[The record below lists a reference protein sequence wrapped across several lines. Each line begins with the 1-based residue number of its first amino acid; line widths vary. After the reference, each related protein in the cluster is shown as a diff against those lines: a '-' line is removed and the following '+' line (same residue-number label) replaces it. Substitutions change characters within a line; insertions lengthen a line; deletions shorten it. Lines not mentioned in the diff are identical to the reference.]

1 MLLDDIRGQTAAL
14 TALRRAL
21 GQDRL
26 AHAYIFSGPAGVG
39 KRCAAV
45 GLAHALLCE
54 SVPGRGCG
62 SCAAC
67 TTVRAGSHPDYHF
80 TTTAD
85 GKQRLGV
92 DQVRDMEQFLRLR
105 PLRGGKK
112 IAVVDPAQ
120 RLTPAAQS
128 ALLKVVEEPPG
139 DAVLILVSTSAA
151 NLARPLVSRCQ
162 QLRFA
167 RLPVAEVEAVLRAR
181 PGPAAD
187 AADLLARY
195 SRGSLGRASSL
206 DPDRLREERQRVIE
220 GCAVLRGASF
230 SSLSEFAEWL
240 VADRRAAAGK
250 PAGDGSDREGRL
262 DLVLGWYEEALAY
275 RLRGAPAV
283 VRYRDCLDALDQ
295 AVLRLSVPRA
305 LHDLR
310 LVFDTLAAL
319 DRNAN
324 PRLAVETMLLQ
335 LAGTC

>member
-14 TALRRAL
+14 TALCRAL
-21 GQDRL
+21 AQDRL

-54 SVPGRGCG
+54 TAPGRGCG
-62 SCAAC
+62 SCSTCA
-67 TTVRAGSHPDYHF
+67 TVRAGSHPDYHF

-139 DAVLILVSTSAA
+139 DAVLVLVTTSAA

-167 RLPVAEVEAVLRAR
+167 RLPVADVEAVLRAR

-195 SRGSLGRASSL
+195 SRGSLGRALSL
-206 DPDRLREERQRVIE
+206 DPDRLREERQQVIE
-220 GCAVLRGASF
+220 RCAALRGASF
-230 SSLSEFAEWL
+230 SSLSRFAEWL

-250 PAGDGSDREGRL
+250 PAGSDREGRL

-283 VRYRDCLDALDQ
+283 VRYRDCLDALAR
-295 AVLRLSVPRA
+295 AVTRSSVPRA

-324 PRLAVETMLLQ
+324 PKLAVETMLLQ

>member
-14 TALRRAL
+14 TALCRAL
-21 GQDRL
+21 AQDRL

-45 GLAHALLCE
+45 GLTHALLCE
-54 SVPGRGCG
+54 TAPGRGCG
-62 SCAAC
+62 SCSAC
-67 TTVRAGSHPDYHF
+67 ATVRAGSHPDYHF

-85 GKQRLGV
+85 GKQRLGI

-139 DAVLILVSTSAA
+139 DAVLVLVTTGAA

-167 RLPVAEVEAVLRAR
+167 RLPVADVEAVLRAR
-181 PGPAAD
+181 PGSAAD

-195 SRGSLGRASSL
+195 SRGSLGRALSL
-206 DPDRLREERQRVIE
+206 DPDRLREERQQVIE
-220 GCAVLRGASF
+220 RCAALRGASF
-230 SSLSEFAEWL
+230 SSLSRFAEWL

-250 PAGDGSDREGRL
+250 PAGSDREGRL

-283 VRYRDCLDALDQ
+283 VRYRDCLDALAR
-295 AVLRLSVPRA
+295 AVARASVPRA

-324 PRLAVETMLLQ
+324 PKLAVETMLLQ

>member
-14 TALRRAL
+14 TALCRAL
-21 GQDRL
+21 AQDRL

-54 SVPGRGCG
+54 TAPGRGCG
-62 SCAAC
+62 SCPAC
-67 TTVRAGSHPDYHF
+67 ATVRAGSHPDYHF

-139 DAVLILVSTSAA
+139 DAVLVLVTTSAA

-167 RLPVAEVEAVLRAR
+167 RLPVADVEAVLRAR

-195 SRGSLGRASSL
+195 SRGSLGRAVSL
-206 DPDRLREERQRVIE
+206 DPDRLREERQQVIE
-220 GCAVLRGASF
+220 RCAALRGASF
-230 SSLSEFAEWL
+230 SSLSKFAEWL

-250 PAGDGSDREGRL
+250 PAGSDREGRL

-283 VRYRDCLDALDQ
+283 VRYRDCPDALAR
-295 AVLRLSVPRA
+295 AVARSSVPRA

-324 PRLAVETMLLQ
+324 PKLAVETMLLQ

>member
-14 TALRRAL
+14 TALCRAL
-21 GQDRL
+21 AQDRL

-54 SVPGRGCG
+54 TASGRGCG

-67 TTVRAGSHPDYHF
+67 ATVRAGSHPDYHF

-139 DAVLILVSTSAA
+139 DAVLVLVTTSAA

-167 RLPVAEVEAVLRAR
+167 RLPVADVEAVLRAR

-195 SRGSLGRASSL
+195 SRGSLGRAVSL
-206 DPDRLREERQRVIE
+206 DPDRLREERQQVIE
-220 GCAVLRGASF
+220 RCAALRGASF
-230 SSLSEFAEWL
+230 SSLSKFAEWL

-250 PAGDGSDREGRL
+250 PAGSDREERL

-283 VRYRDCLDALDQ
+283 VRYRDCPDALAR
-295 AVLRLSVPRA
+295 AVARSSVPRT

-324 PRLAVETMLLQ
+324 PKLAVETMLLQ

>member
-14 TALRRAL
+14 TALCRAL
-21 GQDRL
+21 AQDRL

-54 SVPGRGCG
+54 TAPGRGCG

-139 DAVLILVSTSAA
+139 DAVLVLVTTSAA

-167 RLPVAEVEAVLRAR
+167 RLPVADVEAVLRAR
-181 PGPAAD
+181 PGPAAE

-195 SRGSLGRASSL
+195 SRGSLGRALSL
-206 DPDRLREERQRVIE
+206 DPDRLREERQQVIE
-220 GCAVLRGASF
+220 RCGALRGASF
-230 SSLSEFAEWL
+230 SSLSKFAEWL

-250 PAGDGSDREGRL
+250 PAGSDREGRL

-283 VRYRDCLDALDQ
+283 VRYRDCSDALAR
-295 AVLRLSVPRA
+295 AVARSSVPRA

-324 PRLAVETMLLQ
+324 PKLVVETMLLQ

>member
-14 TALRRAL
+14 TALCRAL
-21 GQDRL
+21 AQDRL

-54 SVPGRGCG
+54 TAPGRGCG
-62 SCAAC
+62 SCSTCA
-67 TTVRAGSHPDYHF
+67 TVRAGSHPDYHF

-139 DAVLILVSTSAA
+139 DAVLVLVTTSAA

-167 RLPVAEVEAVLRAR
+167 RLPVADVEAVLRAR

-195 SRGSLGRASSL
+195 SRGSLGRALSL
-206 DPDRLREERQRVIE
+206 DPDRLREERQQVIE
-220 GCAVLRGASF
+220 RCAALRGASF
-230 SSLSEFAEWL
+230 SSLSRFAEWL

-250 PAGDGSDREGRL
+250 PAGNDREGRL

-283 VRYRDCLDALDQ
+283 VRYRDCLDPLAR
-295 AVLRLSVPRA
+295 AVARSSVPRA

-324 PRLAVETMLLQ
+324 PKLAVETMLLQ

>member
-14 TALRRAL
+14 TALCRAL
-21 GQDRL
+21 AQDRL

-54 SVPGRGCG
+54 MAPGRGCG
-62 SCAAC
+62 SCPAC
-67 TTVRAGSHPDYHF
+67 ATVRAGSHPDYHF

-112 IAVVDPAQ
+112 VAVVDPAQ

-139 DAVLILVSTSAA
+139 DAVLVLVTTSAA

-167 RLPVAEVEAVLRAR
+167 RLPVADVEAALRAR

-195 SRGSLGRASSL
+195 SRGSLGRAVSL
-206 DPDRLREERQRVIE
+206 DPNRLREERQQVIE
-220 GCAVLRGASF
+220 RCAALRGASF
-230 SSLSEFAEWL
+230 SSLSKFAEWL

-250 PAGDGSDREGRL
+250 PAGSDREGRL

-283 VRYRDCLDALDQ
+283 VRYRDCPDALAR
-295 AVLRLSVPRA
+295 AVARSSVPRA

-324 PRLAVETMLLQ
+324 PKLAVETMLLQ

>member
-14 TALRRAL
+14 TALCRAL
-21 GQDRL
+21 AQDRL

-54 SVPGRGCG
+54 TAPGRGCG
-62 SCAAC
+62 SCSAC
-67 TTVRAGSHPDYHF
+67 ATVRAGSHPDYHF

-112 IAVVDPAQ
+112 IAVVDPAL

-139 DAVLILVSTSAA
+139 DAVLVLVTTSAA

-167 RLPVAEVEAVLRAR
+167 RLPVADVEAVLRAR

-195 SRGSLGRASSL
+195 SRGSLGRAVSL
-206 DPDRLREERQRVIE
+206 DPDRLREERQQVIE
-220 GCAVLRGASF
+220 RCAALRGASF
-230 SSLSEFAEWL
+230 SSLSKFAEWL

-250 PAGDGSDREGRL
+250 PTGSDREGRL

-283 VRYRDCLDALDQ
+283 VRYRDCLDALTR
-295 AVLRLSVPRA
+295 AVARSSVPRA

-324 PRLAVETMLLQ
+324 PKLAVETMLLQ